1 MDNQNRIHRFRWG
14 MLETAQVWIAHC
26 GSKSTPLIAQLCR
39 QIGLKSR
46 ILRLED
52 LPAAFDQAA
61 DKPRLVILSGGDQSV
76 YDPGSPTLAS
86 EAFDQMRRHSAFLGI
101 CYGCQLLAQI
111 CGGKV
116 ERAKKGE
123 YGIVRVEIFGGAWS
137 KDPLTFGKYA
147 GGEAVM
153 NHGDEV
159 VELPS
164 AWEIVGS
171 TPDCKTA
178 LIGAGN
184 VWGAQ
189 FHPEM
194 DHTEYGDQLLEHIAF
209 GIARCTRDYVFKT
222 ETFVREATSWLNEV
236 APSGKVL
243 LGLSGGV
250 DSSVAYKVAKIALGD
265 RLHAIY
271 VDTGWCRENETD
283 EVRRYFGEEGVSYVN
298 ASERFHDALEAIA
311 YPSDGHPTVREH
323 RYYDQVRKV
332 MGETFINVFLD
343 EAKRLDLNPVALIQG
358 TNVADII
365 ESETGL
371 KRHHNVGG
379 LPDKLGVA
387 VIEPLAGLYKFEIR
401 ELAVALGLPEAVAY
415 RQPFPGPGLAI
426 RQWGKLDRSLARPAQ
441 RANAILEEV
450 VAKYWPSYGPERPC
464 QYYVAIQQLPTT
476 GLMGDERV
484 VGYLAMVRM
493 VWSRSRES
501 YASLEVKALRQEVQ
515 DVLSRRLTAEVRM
528 EDVTRIVGATYLL
541 SGKPPATTEPH

>member
-1 MDNQNRIHRFRWG
+1 MDIQNIVHRFTWG
-14 MLETAQVWIAHC
+14 LRDDAQIWIAHC

-39 QIGLKSR
+39 QIGLMCR

-52 LPAAFDQAA
+52 LASAFDQASE
-61 DKPRLVILSGGDQSV
+61 KPRLIILSGGDQSV

-86 EAFDQMRRHSAFLGI
+86 EAFDRMRQHSAFLGI

-111 CGGKV
+111 CGGRV

-123 YGIVRVEIFGGAWS
+123 YGIVRVTVYEGPS
-137 KDPLTFGKYA
+137 SENPRTFGEYS

-159 VELPS
+159 VDLPPN
-164 AWEIVGS
+164 WEIAGS
-171 TPDCKTA
+171 TPDCRTA

-184 VWGAQ
+184 IWGAQ

-194 DHTEYGDQLLEHIAF
+194 DHTEHGDQLLEHIAF
-209 GIARCTRDYVFKT
+209 GIARCTRDYTFETEVF
-222 ETFVREATSWLNEV
+222 REQAAAWLHDI
-236 APSGKVL
+236 APNGKIL

-250 DSSVAYKVAKIALGD
+250 DSSVAYKIAKLALGD

-271 VDTGWCRENETD
+271 VDTGWCRENETE
-283 EVRRYFGEEGVSYVN
+283 EVRDIFGEDGVSYVN
-298 ASERFHDALEAIA
+298 ASERFHAALEAIE
-311 YPSDGHPTVREH
+311 YPSAGHLTVREH
-323 RYYDQVRKV
+323 AYYDRVRKV

-343 EAKRLDLNPVALIQG
+343 EAKRLHLDPLALIQG

-379 LPDKLGVA
+379 LPAKLGVA

-401 ELAVALGLPEAVAY
+401 ELAVALGLPESVAY

-426 RQWGKLDRSLARPAQ
+426 RQWGKLERSLARPAQ

-450 VAKYWPSYGPERPC
+450 VAKYWPTYGPERPC
-464 QYYVAIQQLPTT
+464 QYYVAIQPNATT

-484 VGYLAMVRM
+484 VGFLAMVRM

-501 YASLEVKALRQEVQ
+501 YASLEVKALSQEVQ
-515 DVLSRRLTAEVRM
+515 DVLSRRLTSEVRM
-528 EDVTRIVGATYLL
+528 EDGTRIVGATYLL